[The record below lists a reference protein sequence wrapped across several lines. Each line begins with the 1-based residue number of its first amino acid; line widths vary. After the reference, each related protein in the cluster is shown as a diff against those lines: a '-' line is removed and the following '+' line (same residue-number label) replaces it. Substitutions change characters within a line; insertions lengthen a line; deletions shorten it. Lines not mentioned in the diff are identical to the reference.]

1 MPNLTKIAAWAETI
15 GISRQS
21 AYDAVK
27 RCAIPVE
34 DGKIDPDV
42 ANVLYAKHTRAR
54 ANGKNAAFPA
64 GAGAKNDAKIPAGA
78 TATGTGYDISRAA
91 REAAEAEMAQM
102 KLAEM
107 QGKYLLKT
115 EVADVI
121 FEIARAL
128 RDGLTNSARR
138 IAAEVA
144 SVTSA
149 EACEEVID
157 RENRALLE
165 TMTHSLEAK
174 LQLGDEPEDAGA

>member
-54 ANGKNAAFPA
+54 ANAKNAAFPA
-64 GAGAKNDAKIPAGA
+64 GAGEKNGAETPAA
-78 TATGTGYDISRAA
+78 APKKVAGYDTSRAV
-91 REAAEAEMAQM
+91 REEAEARISQM

-107 QGKYLLKT
+107 EGKYLLKT
-115 EVADVI
+115 EVADAV
-121 FEIARAL
+121 FEITRAL
-128 RDGLTNSARR
+128 RDGLTNCARR
-138 IAAEVA
+138 IAADVA
-144 SVTSA
+144 AFSTA
-149 EACEEVID
+149 DECEAVIE
-157 RENRALLE
+157 REHRALLE
-165 TMTHSLEAK
+165 SMNHGLASQ
-174 LQLGDEPEDAGA
+174 LQLGGDAEDVDG

>member
-1 MPNLTKIAAWAETI
+1 MPNLTTIAAWAKTI

-21 AYDAVK
+21 GYDAVN
-27 RCAIPVE
+27 RCQIPVT
-34 DGKIDPDV
+34 DGKLDPDV
-42 ANVLYAKHTRAR
+42 ANFLYAERTRGR
-54 ANGKNAAFPA
+54 ANGKKAASPA
-64 GAGAKNDAKIPAGA
+64 GAGAKIDAKTPAGA
-78 TATGTGYDISRAA
+78 PATGTGYDVSRAA

-149 EACEEVID
+149 EECEEVID

-165 TMTHSLEAK
+165 TMTHSLGAK
-174 LQLGDEPEDAGA
+174 LHLGAEPEDADA

>member
-1 MPNLTKIAAWAETI
+1 MPNLTKIAAWAESI

-27 RCAIPVE
+27 RCAIPVD

-64 GAGAKNDAKIPAGA
+64 GAGAKNGAKIPADA
-78 TATGTGYDISRAA
+78 PAAGTGYDISRAA
-91 REAAEAEMAQM
+91 REAAEAEMAKM

-144 SVTSA
+144 SVMSA
-149 EACEEVID
+149 EECEVVID

-174 LQLGDEPEDAGA
+174 LQLGDEPEDADA